1 MKQNKETVPPA
12 GPVADSHI
20 TSQTGWFEDVAIHWT
35 NVPGST
41 AYPSYSPNAREE
53 KSVSRQSS
61 CSHGQTMLHCYR
73 LVPPRRGPRGN
84 L

>member
-20 TSQTGWFEDVAIHWT
+20 TSQTGWFEEVAIHWT

-41 AYPSYSPNAREE
+41 AYQVIHRMLVKRSL
-53 KSVSRQSS
+53 SRG
-61 CSHGQTMLHCYR
+61 SHRAVMDRQCYI
-73 LVPPRRGPRGN
+73 VTG
-84 L
+84 